1 MERLTRGHGSPA
13 HRCGQLAAHQSR
25 HTGERWLCSFRVV
38 EFPKALVM
46 YMCLITSPM
55 PCMRPL
61 SWSLPRFQMPP
72 VLCGARKWRAVGSVQ
87 MSLAFAGALTSRATL
102 SRLSPQLLPR
112 ASPLNIAVPAPR
124 MMVQRT
130 LQRKPIAMATA
141 VGAAYT
147 AGRAPVV
154 RTSPAVCCNLCCQG
168 PYHVLAN
175 SSKPMLLHPHAL
187 HRKRACVDITLTYSW
202 ALRCKKLALAWGMG
216 SAAWP

>member
-1 MERLTRGHGSPA
+1 MALPFQGHGVCKGTHDVHVPD
-13 HRCGQLAAHQSR
+13 HVPH
-25 HTGERWLCSFRVV
+25 
-38 EFPKALVM
+38 ALHEAPF
-46 YMCLITSPM
+46 LEPS
-55 PCMRPL
+55 PL
-61 SWSLPRFQMPP
+61 SDASCVMRGKK
-72 VLCGARKWRAVGSVQ
+72 VRAVASVQ

-112 ASPLNIAVPAPR
+112 VSPLNIAVPAPR

-154 RTSPAVCCNLCCQG
+154 RISPAACCNLCSQG

-175 SSKPMLLHPHAL
+175 GSKLMALHPHAL
-187 HRKRACVDITLTYSW
+187 HKCACVDMMLTYSW